1 MVGTRPCRLLVEEFQ
16 AQEENDTPQG
26 FRGHHQLYRSV
37 SANAPEEQ
45 SVGGHGFFG
54 ELEAFRHKAEFVFE
68 TIRGWD
74 LPIVFVLSTIV
85 TASVRN
91 KNLPFLSNSTA
102 AVGTLGAL
110 YSFALVFRTN
120 ICYARWWEGRTLWGT
135 IIVQSIRLAQ
145 QGRVWLKDDELRSR
159 LSGLSIAYAYACKA
173 QLRGNSLLDVDEDGF
188 ELTMRGII
196 CQEELDIVAAQ
207 DSWQAYYFIDAM
219 RAAVHEGFT
228 KSDCD
233 AWAKGT
239 GRDAMEDTICTLSSS
254 IGGCIRVKQ
263 TGLPVAYDNILY
275 TVGYIFY
282 AAACLAWAPG
292 AGMYNPFLLTT
303 VYIIFKMFIG
313 IGDDMEDPFGHDE
326 SDLPLEKFCE
336 TIETQV
342 GAVTNRATIPTY
354 NLAYGPVLSRPRT
367 PSESYQHEEA
377 VKTFKDQSRQPS
389 PSTIAL
395 TDPGDTEAGWREA
408 HETDP
413 LIKIGLVA

>member
-1 MVGTRPCRLLVEEFQ
+1 MCETSQP
-16 AQEENDTPQG
+16 DDQG
-26 FRGHHQLYRSV
+26 FRARHQLYRSV
-37 SANAPEEQ
+37 SGANVPEEQ
-45 SVGGHGFFG
+45 SDGGHGFFG
-54 ELEAFRHKAEFVFE
+54 ELEGFRHKAEFVFE

-74 LPIVFVLSTIV
+74 LPIAFALSTIV

-120 ICYARWWEGRTLWGT
+120 ICYARWVSALEISSFILDSLPHTDLLY
-135 IIVQSIRLAQ
+135 RLAVGAQ

-159 LSGLSIAYAYACKA
+159 LSRLSIAYAYACKA
-173 QLRGNSLLDVDEDGF
+173 QLRGNSLLDDEEDGS

-219 RAAVHEGFT
+219 RAVVHEGFT

-233 AWAKGT
+233 AWTKFT

-303 VYIIFKMFIG
+303 VYITFKMFVG

-342 GAVTNRATIPTY
+342 GAVTNRATILPY
-354 NLAYGPVLSRPRT
+354 NIAYGPVLSRPRT

-377 VKTFKDQSRQPS
+377 LKTFKDQSQQPS
-389 PSTIAL
+389 SSTVASTID
-395 TDPGDTEAGWREA
+395 TDDTEAGWREA

-413 LIKIGLVA
+413 LVKIGLVV